1 MRIPN
6 IDPELRKIADRLIQN
21 GKKAYLVGG
30 AVRDAFLKRPV
41 TDFDIATDAT
51 PWECLQLFPRAIPTG
66 VKHGTITVIP
76 RSHKYKIEITTFR
89 TEGTYTDG
97 RHPDNVAFIAD
108 IFQDLSR

>member
-1 MRIPN
+1 MHFLVDTIMSLRYTSKPGMRIPN

-51 PWECLQLFPRAIPTG
+51 PWE
-66 VKHGTITVIP
+66 
-76 RSHKYKIEITTFR
+76 
-89 TEGTYTDG
+89 
-97 RHPDNVAFIAD
+97 
-108 IFQDLSR
+108 